1 MCRQCAAA
9 CRQYEQL
16 KLRYESLELRAQ
28 QAQQAA
34 AAAAARAAEA
44 DSLAQRLERLQAEHA
59 ALRAAS
65 GAASDSQAGELSQL
79 RAAHASLKDEL
90 ADVRSVNE
98 VLRAQLAR
106 QPSSAGGS
114 AANLSFATLQQQ
126 PTFGVAGAGLG
137 GLGGELERAVSNA
150 SLASSLAAL
159 QQRQASDAGGMLSP
173 VDSLLSPRDAGG
185 CHGRLR
191 AWLQA
196 VFEQGQLS
204 IQAHLHPDQFGVL
217 RC

>member
-1 MCRQCAAA
+1 MSSLCGQLKVDVLPGWLDLRSFLADASP

-90 ADVRSVNE
+90 TDLRAVNE
-98 VLRAQLAR
+98 VLREQLAR
-106 QPSSAGGS
+106 QPSSAGAS
-114 AANLSFATLQQQ
+114 NANLSLAALQQQ
-126 PTFGVAGAGLG
+126 PSFGAVAGMGLG
-137 GLGGELERAVSNA
+137 SAGGELERAVSNA

-159 QQRQASDAGGMLSP
+159 QQRQASDAGGLLSPMDSMLSP
-173 VDSLLSPRDAGG
+173 LDAGG
-185 CHGRLR
+185 
-191 AWLQA
+191 
-196 VFEQGQLS
+196 
-204 IQAHLHPDQFGVL
+204 
-217 RC
+217 